1 MSLSRFCH
9 CPQKGHVDRLQHV
22 CGYVKKFPRG
32 AIQFCTGISDHEVL
46 FGVPPIKYDWMEMVY
61 GSPTEEVPVD
71 APQPKGN
78 SVRMSTSCDA
88 NLMHDLVMGRP
99 ASSILRFFN
108 QTPMDWFSKHQNQ
121 VKSATYG
128 SEFMVAHQAVEQIID
143 LHYTLHMLGVP
154 IDGPCW
160 LFGDSK
166 LVVTSSTIP
175 HSTLNKHWNT
185 LSYHKVHEC
194 LWPDNLSWLSSIQ

>member
-1 MSLSRFCH
+1 MG
-9 CPQKGHVDRLQHV
+9 PQQ
-22 CGYVKKFPRG
+22 KKYLLMHLNQK
-32 AIQFCTGISDHEVL
+32 A
-46 FGVPPIKYDWMEMVY
+46 
-61 GSPTEEVPVD
+61 
-71 APQPKGN
+71 
-78 SVRMSTSCDA
+78 MSTYCDA

-108 QTPMDWFSKHQNQ
+108 QTPMDWFPKHQNQ

-160 LFGDSK
+160 LFGDIK

-175 HSTLNKHWNT
+175 HSTLNRHWNT
-185 LSYHKVHEC
+185 LSYHKVHEVIAGNIVQFEHIPTLKSPSDILMKPL
-194 LWPDNLSWLSSIQ
+194 LWHKAWVHVEPLLFWKAKH